1 MQTAEGGVG
10 GAAGGKWL
18 GLTRALYCLRPL
30 AGEYGCGRRST
41 AGEGRR
47 EADRAEG
54 TESRENL
61 LGSGGANDR
70 GPWPPMRKP
79 AGGRAAGGGRRVMLQ
94 AARRRGRAAEG
105 GGEAKEMHKFAR
117 IRERP
122 DLS

>member
-1 MQTAEGGVG
+1 MPMMPCRLQREVWAAQQAANGSASHGLCIVSVHWPEDMDAG
-10 GAAGGKWL
+10 GAV
-18 GLTRALYCLRPL
+18 RQLR
-30 AGEYGCGRRST
+30 
-41 AGEGRR
+41 
-47 EADRAEG
+47 
-54 TESRENL
+54 
-61 LGSGGANDR
+61 GGARPRGR